1 MVRWPQPA
9 GPARGDIWLA
19 ALDPM
24 VRAEIQKTRPCVV
37 ISPPEMHDHLRT
49 VLAAPM
55 TTGNRPAPFR
65 VPVRFAEK
73 EGLIL
78 LDQIHALDKQRLVK
92 HLGMI
97 DTRTLRATLDRLQDI
112 FAE

>member
-1 MVRWPQPA
+1 MVKRPGLA
-9 GPARGDIWLA
+9 GPARGDIGLA
-19 ALDPM
+19 ALEPTIG
-24 VRAEIQKTRPCVV
+24 AEIQKTRPCVI

-65 VPVRFAEK
+65 IPVRFEQK
-73 EGLIL
+73 QGLIL
-78 LDQIHALDKQRLVK
+78 LDQIRALDKQRLVK
-92 HLGMI
+92 RLGAI
-97 DTRTLRATLDRLQDI
+97 DVRTLRLTLGKLQDV